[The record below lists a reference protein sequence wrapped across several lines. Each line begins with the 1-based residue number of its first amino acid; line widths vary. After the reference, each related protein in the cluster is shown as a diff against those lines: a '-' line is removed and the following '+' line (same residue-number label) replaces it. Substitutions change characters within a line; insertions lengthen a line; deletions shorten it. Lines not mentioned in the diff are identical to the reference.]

1 MCLVNVTHTLRT
13 HTVQYHLGGH
23 KCVSTLKKKKEERK
37 KKKKEN
43 KGREGNNQS
52 LIYSTVVT
60 ELLVQVMVRNW

>member
-1 MCLVNVTHTLRT
+1 MLRT
-13 HTVQYHLGGH
+13 HYELTLFNIILVGINAFPL
-23 KCVSTLKKKKEERK
+23 LKKKKEERM